1 MAHWQIGAKD
11 RARSLYD
18 KAIVTMQKNHTTD
31 EQVSRFLVEAA
42 ALLERDNSTTIMP
55 NGVAAFAIVSLDGK
69 EEHAQRQPNP

>member
-1 MAHWQIGAKD
+1 
-11 RARSLYD
+11 
-18 KAIVTMQKNHTTD
+18 MQKNHTTD